1 MNSELTDGSLADF
14 AANKFEFRDTRMFA
28 KYLMGAIAGLG
39 LFGAVSLFRQA
50 NNHGSPIFLIAAG
63 AALVAMLVGLAIV
76 YFAFGQPVL
85 LRQTATGIERV
96 AGTKQQR
103 ISFGDLY
110 AFRAKWT
117 DVLRNGVYSYTQVRL
132 GFSSQDPAA
141 PVITYDAT
149 ADFETLKYEQLQ
161 EFQDVMAGIVAERML
176 EAMQRDGRVEWTSKL
191 ALRSDGLEIT
201 KKPGAAPELVGFDRV
216 SQWKIDQG
224 LFKLGVDDSKR
235 PVLTENVS
243 EWNFYP
249 GLSLFLRLCDSPGSQ
264 SAINAESYVNVS

>member
-1 MNSELTDGSLADF
+1 
-14 AANKFEFRDTRMFA
+14 
-28 KYLMGAIAGLG
+28 
-39 LFGAVSLFRQA
+39 
-50 NNHGSPIFLIAAG
+50 
-63 AALVAMLVGLAIV
+63 MLVGLAIV

-96 AGTKQQR
+96 AGTKQQS
-103 ISFGDLY
+103 ISFADLS

-117 DVLRNGVYSYTQVRL
+117 DVLRNGVYSHTQVRL

-149 ADFETLKYEQLQ
+149 ADFETPKYEQLQ
-161 EFQDVMAGIVAERML
+161 QFQDVMAGVVAVRML
-176 EAMQRDGRVEWTSKL
+176 EAIERDGRVEWTAKL
-191 ALRSDGLEIT
+191 ALRPDGLEIT
-201 KKPGAAPELVGFDRV
+201 KKSGAAPELVGFDRI

-235 PVLTENVS
+235 PVLTEDVS

-249 GLSLFLRLCDSPGSQ
+249 GLALFLRMCDSPGSQ
-264 SAINAESYVNVS
+264 SAINDESYVNVG